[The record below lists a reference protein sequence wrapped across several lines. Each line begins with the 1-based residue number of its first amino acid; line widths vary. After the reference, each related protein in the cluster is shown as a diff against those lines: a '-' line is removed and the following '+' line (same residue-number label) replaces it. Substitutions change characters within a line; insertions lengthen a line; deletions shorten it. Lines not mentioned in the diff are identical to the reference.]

1 MLHYC
6 PVKRDDPILRARIK
20 EIAHTRI
27 RYGYERI
34 TILLRREGWQVNRKR
49 VRRIY
54 REENLAIRAKTPKRR
69 RAAVVRTER
78 VVPSA
83 PNQSWAMDFM
93 HDVLALRTT
102 AARPVAFAGWG
113 SSSQLTP
120 TKQRRKVINHEP
132 QQQQQRD
139 SLQQL

>member
-1 MLHYC
+1 MLPKVREAWRLSERRACVVLDINRKMLHYC

-54 REENLAIRAKTPKRR
+54 RE
-69 RAAVVRTER
+69 
-78 VVPSA
+78 
-83 PNQSWAMDFM
+83 
-93 HDVLALRTT
+93 
-102 AARPVAFAGWG
+102 
-113 SSSQLTP
+113 
-120 TKQRRKVINHEP
+120 
-132 QQQQQRD
+132 
-139 SLQQL
+139 